1 MLKPALGCVQCLL
14 GAQPEGVQPTADA
27 LKLFR
32 WLLEF
37 THHASPKVR
46 QRGQQACIDVLRE
59 RGASLSSA
67 AAKFIET
74 RLAAAR
80 PKDVQPTLLLLN
92 FAKSALPLL
101 QPAHS
106 GAVVQALVR
115 LLGVSH
121 PVLSRHTTDTLLA
134 ASAAEGATPLPP
146 AALIGIIDSL
156 LQVAMSRCLAPPPAC
171 ALACAPAA
179 SALAAWRPAPS
190 RPAPSRP
197 APSRPAPSRPAP
209 SSRYT
214 LTYQAAHTM
223 RTPCAHSPPPLSDS
237 RALTP
242 SL

>member
-1 MLKPALGCVQCLL
+1 MIAPPLTTQVLKPALGCVQCLL

-59 RGASLSSA
+59 RSASLSSA

-115 LLGVSH
+115 LLAVSH

-134 ASAAEGATPLPP
+134 AAAAEGSPPLPP

-156 LQVAMSRCLAPPPAC
+156 LQAMPR
-171 ALACAPAA
+171 
-179 SALAAWRPAPS
+179 RPARLCTMPLPPRYS
-190 RPAPSRP
+190 R
-197 APSRPAPSRPAP
+197 
-209 SSRYT
+209 
-214 LTYQAAHTM
+214 
-223 RTPCAHSPPPLSDS
+223 
-237 RALTP
+237 
-242 SL
+242 